1 MAKYQEWLEE
11 QNLKKVEYWA
21 MCGLTDEQIAKDK
34 MQVAIS
40 TFYDWKSKFSEFSE
54 SLKKGRETPIE
65 IATALKNA
73 CVGYYIY
80 EEEIIQDYNGNIRKK
95 KIKKYV
101 KPDTTAIIYALN
113 NLAPD
118 NFSNKHREVADT
130 SQLAKLD
137 EILNEIKTDATRS
150 ADNNA
155 VHG

>member
-1 MAKYQEWLEE
+1 MAKYREWLEE

-21 MCGLTDEQIAKDK
+21 MCGLTDKEIAEK
-34 MQVAIS
+34 MGIS
-40 TFYDWKSKFSEFSE
+40 RETLYTWEKKFSDISDTI
-54 SLKKGRETPIE
+54 KKGRSTPAE
-65 IATALKNA
+65 IAEALKKA
-73 CVGYYIY
+73 CIGYYIY

-130 SQLAKLD
+130 TQLEKLD
-137 EILNEIKTDATRS
+137 NILEEIKKDATRS
-150 ADNNA
+150 ANNA
-155 VHG
+155 VHD

>member
-21 MCGLTDEQIAKDK
+21 MCGLTDEQIAEK
-34 MQVAIS
+34 MGIRRE
-40 TFYDWKSKFSEFSE
+40 TLYDWKKKFSNISNTI
-54 SLKKGRETPIE
+54 KKGRSTPVE
-65 IATALKNA
+65 IAEALKNA

-137 EILNEIKTDATRS
+137 EILNEIKADATRG
-150 ADNNA
+150 ANNNA
-155 VHG
+155 VHD